1 MLISAG
7 MEYIT
12 IASTGDGTDFGDLP
26 SEGGSN
32 QLYAFPGCSNV
43 HGGIS

>member
-1 MLISAG
+1 